1 MIDLVR
7 LQIVKQLHQIYRVAK
22 VSVMQKHPDAVDV
35 RVGVKMVN
43 AGSVERAG
51 AANDAVD
58 LVAFFQ
64 QQFGQI
70 TSVLAGD
77 AGDQRFLHLGQ

>member
-1 MIDLVR
+1 
-7 LQIVKQLHQIYRVAK
+7 
-22 VSVMQKHPDAVDV
+22 
-35 RVGVKMVN
+35 MVN

-58 LVAFFQ
+58 FVAFFE